1 MLHYFA
7 VQLITNQYLYI
18 MKSNTNNSTKKVKT
32 INKATIAKAVMTAK
46 WREDQISFTALCDW
60 ATGKGKAETSDWLKQ
75 SKANG
80 KKNVPTLAKCSNKQ
94 QLSTMLRILDEIK
107 VEKFV
112 PTEERPNPR
121 LHMTMADGSMRRRFT
136 PYNLQIAVNNWDQYA
151 IDAALD
157 KARKAKK

>member
-1 MLHYFA
+1 MNNA
-7 VQLITNQYLYI
+7 
-18 MKSNTNNSTKKVKT
+18 NSTKKAKK
-32 INKATIAKAVMTAK
+32 INKATIAKAAMRAQ
-46 WREDQISFTALCDW
+46 WMEDQLSFSALCNW
-60 ATGKGKAETSDWLKQ
+60 VNTKGKERTSEWLKQ

-94 QLSTMLRILDEIK
+94 QLSTMLRVLDAIK

-112 PTEERPNPR
+112 PTEERPSPR

-136 PYNLQIAVNNWDQYA
+136 PYNLQIAVNNWDQDA

-157 KARKAKK
+157 TARKAKK

>member
-1 MLHYFA
+1 M
-7 VQLITNQYLYI
+7 
-18 MKSNTNNSTKKVKT
+18 SNTNNSTKTAKK
-32 INKATIAKAVMTAK
+32 INKATIAKAAMRAQ
-46 WREDQISFTALCDW
+46 WQEDQLSFSALCNW
-60 ATGKGKAETSDWLKQ
+60 ANTKGKDVTTEWLKQ

-80 KKNVPTLAKCSNKQ
+80 KKNVPTLAKCSNKKN
-94 QLSTMLRILDEIK
+94 LSAMLRILDERKI
-107 VEKFV
+107 EAFV

-136 PYNLQIAVNNWDQYA
+136 TYNLQIAVNNWDQEA